1 MIKSG
6 VPLGRIGKPSDI
18 AGTCLFLA
26 SEAGEYVNGG
36 ISIPLDANSSHHRF
50 GWRICLEFKFETL
63 VIHGYIGNDICA
75 TKTFYSV
82 KTYEINL

>member
-36 ISIPLDANSSHHRF
+36 IFHSTLALTVATIVLDGGSVLSSNSK
-50 GWRICLEFKFETL
+50 L
-63 VIHGYIGNDICA
+63 
-75 TKTFYSV
+75 
-82 KTYEINL
+82 